1 MSVYVY
7 TGLRI
12 VAYSLNRLTTLR
24 WSRDYMRNSMCLSIT
39 FEATTGRSGSPP
51 ASLQMEEIEI
61 TISEDGTLSVRCER
75 RLETEAREI
84 IGDLVDPS
92 EHIEFIYTD

>member
-1 MSVYVY
+1 
-7 TGLRI
+7 
-12 VAYSLNRLTTLR
+12 
-24 WSRDYMRNSMCLSIT
+24 
-39 FEATTGRSGSPP
+39 
-51 ASLQMEEIEI
+51 MEEIEI